1 MQILLTEKEY
11 SELLAKAE
19 NHQYDVVE
27 IALLNKELKKL
38 TSNYKEL
45 EAKYNKL
52 LVFGVST
59 NNEKLR
65 TTKDFTKS
73 FF

>member
-1 MQILLTEKEY
+1 MQIILTEEEY
-11 SELLAKAE
+11 AELRAKAK

-27 IALLNKELKKL
+27 ISLLNEELKKL

-52 LVFGVST
+52 LVFGVSIS
-59 NNEKLR
+59 NERLKNSYS
-65 TTKDFTKS
+65 KYHY
-73 FF
+73 

>member
-1 MQILLTEKEY
+1 MQIILTEEEY
-11 SELLAKAE
+11 AELIAKAE

-27 IALLNKELKKL
+27 IALLNEELKKL

-52 LVFGVST
+52 LVFGVSPS
-59 NNEKLR
+59 NERLKNSYSKQ
-65 TTKDFTKS
+65 KD
-73 FF
+73 

>member
-1 MQILLTEKEY
+1 MQIILTEEEY
-11 SELLAKAE
+11 AELTAKAE

-27 IALLNKELKKL
+27 IALLHKELKKL
-38 TSNYKEL
+38 TSKYKEL

-59 NNEKLR
+59 SNERLK
-65 TTKDFTKS
+65 K
-73 FF
+73 

>member
-1 MQILLTEKEY
+1 MQIILTEEEY
-11 SELLAKAE
+11 AELVTKAE

-38 TSNYKEL
+38 TSKYKEL

-59 NNEKLR
+59 SNERLK
-65 TTKDFTKS
+65 K
-73 FF
+73 